1 MAKLAK
7 RTIAIDN
14 TVGDFLSQGDLAVS
28 MLILIF
34 AVPSLE
40 NLLLNTPTYTSPPPA
55 DSI

>member
-1 MAKLAK
+1 MAKLTK
-7 RTIAIDN
+7 RRIAIDK
-14 TVGDFLSQGDLAVS
+14 TFGEDESQGGLAVS

-40 NLLLNTPTYTSPPPA
+40 NLLLNTPTYTSPPPR

>member
-1 MAKLAK
+1 MAKLTK
-7 RTIAIDN
+7 RTIAIDK
-14 TVGDFLSQGDLAVS
+14 TFGEFESQGGLAVS

-40 NLLLNTPTYTSPPPA
+40 NLLLNTPTYTSPPPR